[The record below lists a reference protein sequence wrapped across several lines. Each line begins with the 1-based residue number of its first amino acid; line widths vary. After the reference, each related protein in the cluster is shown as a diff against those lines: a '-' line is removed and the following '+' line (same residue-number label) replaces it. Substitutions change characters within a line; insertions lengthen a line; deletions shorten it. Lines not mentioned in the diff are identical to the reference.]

1 MTTTGRAHKAI
12 ASAQAPKAVGP
23 YSQALAAGDLVFCSG
38 QIPLDPA
45 TGALVEG
52 GFRAEAER
60 VLLNLEAVLRA
71 AGLDWGDVVRTTV
84 YLTDLA
90 DFPVL
95 NEIYALRFA
104 EPFPA
109 RVTVGVAALP
119 KGARIE
125 MDAIALRRSGGSQ
138 AVRQP

>member
-1 MTTTGRAHKAI
+1 VRRRAVATAAAPAAI
-12 ASAQAPKAVGP
+12 GP
-23 YSQALAAGDLVFCSG
+23 YSQAVVIGEQVFCSG

-45 TGALVEG
+45 TGALVAG
-52 GFRAEAER
+52 DFRAQAER
-60 VLLNLEAVLRA
+60 VLANLEAILVA
-71 AGLDWGDVVRTTV
+71 AGAAMGDVVRTTV

-95 NEIYALRFA
+95 NEIYAKSFT

-109 RVTVGVAALP
+109 RVTVGVASLP

-125 MDAIALRRSGGSQ
+125 MDAIAVVS
-138 AVRQP
+138 AK

>member
-1 MTTTGRAHKAI
+1 MTATDRVSREAINTTA
-12 ASAQAPKAVGP
+12 APAAVGP
-23 YSQALAAGDLVFCSG
+23 YSQALRAGDLVFCSG

-45 TGALVEG
+45 SGTMVEG

-60 VLLNLEAVLRA
+60 VLANLEAVLLA
-71 AGLDWGDVVRTTV
+71 AGLGLRDVVRTTV
-84 YLTDLA
+84 YLTDLG

-95 NEIYALRFA
+95 NELYAARFG

-109 RVTVGVAALP
+109 RVTVGVSALP

-125 MDAIALRRSGGSQ
+125 MDAIA
-138 AVRQP
+138 VRTR